1 MYFIKETLDNYK
13 IDKFKREFD
22 YSLLENYKYEED
34 KIITKVFKQI
44 NDLITDK
51 TMKKAKM
58 TNLLKWLKGNEYIK
72 RMETFGNETPITYVT
87 EKGKNLDLYNK
98 EAYTLSQK
106 KYLAV
111 FYNKDAQEFIV
122 NNLESI
128 DNEMAIKS

>member
-1 MYFIKETLDNYK
+1 MYFIKETLENYK

-58 TNLLKWLKGNEYIK
+58 TNLLKWLKEN
-72 RMETFGNETPITYVT
+72 
-87 EKGKNLDLYNK
+87 
-98 EAYTLSQK
+98 
-106 KYLAV
+106 
-111 FYNKDAQEFIV
+111 
-122 NNLESI
+122 
-128 DNEMAIKS
+128 